1 MTQWQVFRNGRYR
14 SVVLNPG
21 SGDQCRSFGSG
32 QQWDTVGKNSTS
44 YFSSPFCI
52 KFAMCILVQLLLLWL
67 SYLLIRICAEWNTFL
82 LLHILMSSFT
92 QPVRQIVVRATTT
105 VTLHLTLSQ
114 SRLQGSKTAVLQVK
128 KRGVLV
134 FRWGHLRAAA
144 SAWATQPRQQKKKKK
159 VPLIYEWKSL
169 QSIFWRP
176 PRLTQ
181 RHKSLQNEQRKLGA
195 VHFNVLLLILL
206 TLWRAFQTH
215 TYSNLIWTNQRLVL
229 S

>member
-1 MTQWQVFRNGRYR
+1 M
-14 SVVLNPG
+14 
-21 SGDQCRSFGSG
+21 SFKLLSSSLF
-32 QQWDTVGKNSTS
+32 QDSTS

-92 QPVRQIVVRATTT
+92 QPVRQIVVRAITT

-159 VPLIYEWKSL
+159 FHWFMSENHYSPYFDDLLVW
-169 QSIFWRP
+169 
-176 PRLTQ
+176 
-181 RHKSLQNEQRKLGA
+181 HKGINHCRMSSASWGPC
-195 VHFNVLLLILL
+195 ILMCCC
-206 TLWRAFQTH
+206 WYF
-215 TYSNLIWTNQRLVL
+215 
-229 S
+229 